1 MLKTQPYRGILY
13 FLLRNENKGIKRIH
27 LRFLLFENH
36 NIKVINAKGK
46 LTKKGRELKKIFGR
60 YVIDNPQKI
69 IDHAKRFSKSR
80 GHIHCDGYSGFILP
94 RQKGLSKTERNNS
107 AEELNKFLIRLL
119 EMEPELVY
127 KHPEKKT
134 YHLTD
139 KGRNIIIRE
148 FVYWFIS
155 QMPEAALEEFA
166 WSIINKDKRALF

>member
-1 MLKTQPYRGILY
+1 
-13 FLLRNENKGIKRIH
+13 
-27 LRFLLFENH
+27 
-36 NIKVINAKGK
+36 
-46 LTKKGRELKKIFGR
+46 
-60 YVIDNPQKI
+60 
-69 IDHAKRFSKSR
+69 
-80 GHIHCDGYSGFILP
+80 
-94 RQKGLSKTERNNS
+94 
-107 AEELNKFLIRLL
+107 
-119 EMEPELVY
+119 MEPELVY